1 MNKNKVTVYKK
12 LIQVIQIFGV
22 IFFVAL
28 IKLVLYLKDKL
39 LELNPLDQSRKLKKQ
54 WKQLNRQVINLDQ
67 QGALTE
73 GIAVAE
79 QALELACY
87 LWGKNHPNIA
97 ASCNNLAE
105 LYRSQGRYSE
115 AEPLYLESVAIIRQ
129 SLPPNHADLARGFNN
144 LAVLYES
151 QGRYSEAEPLYLE
164 AVAIIRQ
171 SLPPNHPDLAGHLN
185 NL

>member
-1 MNKNKVTVYKK
+1 M
-12 LIQVIQIFGV
+12 LI
-22 IFFVAL
+22 FVAL

-87 LWGKNHPNIA
+87 LWGKP
-97 ASCNNLAE
+97 
-105 LYRSQGRYSE
+105 SQYC
-115 AEPLYLESVAIIRQ
+115 RQ
-129 SLPPNHADLARGFNN
+129 L
-144 LAVLYES
+144 
-151 QGRYSEAEPLYLE
+151 
-164 AVAIIRQ
+164 
-171 SLPPNHPDLAGHLN
+171 
-185 NL
+185 

>member
-87 LWGKNHPNIA
+87 LWGKTIPI
-97 ASCNNLAE
+97 
-105 LYRSQGRYSE
+105 
-115 AEPLYLESVAIIRQ
+115 
-129 SLPPNHADLARGFNN
+129 LPPVVITWQNSTEVKDAT
-144 LAVLYES
+144 VK
-151 QGRYSEAEPLYLE
+151 
-164 AVAIIRQ
+164 
-171 SLPPNHPDLAGHLN
+171 PNPCI
-185 NL
+185 